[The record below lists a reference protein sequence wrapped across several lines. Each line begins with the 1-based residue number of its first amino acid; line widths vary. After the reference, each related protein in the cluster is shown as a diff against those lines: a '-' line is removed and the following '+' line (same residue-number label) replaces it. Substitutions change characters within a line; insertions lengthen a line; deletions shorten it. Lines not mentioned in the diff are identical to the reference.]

1 MDLVYRD
8 KEQASET
15 AQNRTVICEI
25 PWAAQDELY
34 AELSK
39 VSNVAA
45 LSPHERAVYDEHL
58 RQYRD
63 NLAMI
68 EAAEL
73 DVKRGIAR
81 SLLSA
86 NMPDEFVSQHTG
98 LLLDEV
104 QKLREN
110 L

>member
-1 MDLVYRD
+1 MSTLKCD
-8 KEQASET
+8 AHS
-15 AQNRTVICEI
+15 I

-68 EAAEL
+68 EAAHQDGEY
-73 DVKRGIAR
+73 DKAIQIAR

-98 LLLDEV
+98 LSLDEV
-104 QKLREN
+104 QRLRDN

>member
-1 MDLVYRD
+1 MSTLKCD
-8 KEQASET
+8 AHS
-15 AQNRTVICEI
+15 I

-68 EAAEL
+68 EAAHQDGEIIGR
-73 DVKRGIAR
+73 DKEKRGIAR
-81 SLLSA
+81 NMLADGCPIQSIVKYTGLSA
-86 NMPDEFVSQHTG
+86 QEIEA
-98 LLLDEV
+98 L
-104 QKLREN
+104 K
-110 L
+110 